1 MSHYPA
7 GEEPSMEMITQVVAE
22 AIGALE
28 SEGVPHLLM
37 GGAGAQTFARPRE
50 TDDIDVFVAPGDAR
64 RALDVLEKAGFWTE
78 ETFPSWLYKA
88 IRNGVLVDVI
98 FRSSGGVYLDDEMLA
113 RGQRREYR
121 GTEAL
126 LMSPEDLLVVKA
138 MASTEE
144 TPHHWYDALALI
156 ARRDLDWDYVLA
168 RSRVGPR
175 RMLSLLLFAE
185 SVDLAVPP
193 EAVSLLFERTHPSGL
208 VNGSTASLP
217 EPGPGLVTDPAGDG
231 PGGQGVEARDR
242 TIVTDDPS
250 SVAADS

>member
-7 GEEPSMEMITQVVAE
+7 GEEPTPEMVSSVVAE
-22 AIGALE
+22 VIEALE
-28 SEGVPHLLM
+28 ADGVPHLLM
-37 GGAGAQTFARPRE
+37 GGAGAQTFARPRQ
-50 TDDIDVFVAPGDAR
+50 TDDIDVFVQPADAR
-64 RALDVLEKAGFWTE
+64 RALEVLEKAGFHTE
-78 ETFPSWLYKA
+78 ETYPSWLYKA
-88 IRNGVLVDVI
+88 VRHGVLVDVI

-138 MASTEE
+138 MAATEE

-156 ARRDLDWDYVLA
+156 ARRDLDWDYVLV

-175 RMLSLLLFAE
+175 RVLSLLLYAE

-193 EAVSLLFERTHPSGL
+193 EAVALLYERTHPSTT
-208 VNGSTASLP
+208 V
-217 EPGPGLVTDPAGDG
+217 AGG
-231 PGGQGVEARDR
+231 
-242 TIVTDDPS
+242 
-250 SVAADS
+250 

>member
-1 MSHYPA
+1 MSHYPV
-7 GEEPSMEMITQVVAE
+7 GEEPSTEMITEVVAE
-22 AIGALE
+22 VIAALE
-28 SEGVPHLLM
+28 ADDVPHLLM

-113 RGQRREYR
+113 RGQRRAYR
-121 GTEAL
+121 GTEAVM
-126 LMSPEDLLVVKA
+126 MSPEDLLVVKA
-138 MASTEE
+138 MASTED

-156 ARRDLDWDYVLA
+156 ARRDLDWGYVLT

-175 RMLSLLLFAE
+175 RMLSLLLYAE
-185 SVDLAVPP
+185 SIDLAVPP
-193 EAVSLLFERTHPSGL
+193 EAVALLYERTHPSGL
-208 VNGSTASLP
+208 VTDASALTSENP
-217 EPGPGLVTDPAGDG
+217 SGLV
-231 PGGQGVEARDR
+231 
-242 TIVTDDPS
+242 
-250 SVAADS
+250 ADA

>member
-1 MSHYPA
+1 MSHYPV
-7 GEEPSMEMITQVVAE
+7 GEEPSTEMITEVVAE
-22 AIGALE
+22 VIAALE
-28 SEGVPHLLM
+28 ADDVPHLLM

-113 RGQRREYR
+113 RGQRRDYR
-121 GTEAL
+121 GTEAVM
-126 LMSPEDLLVVKA
+126 MSPEDLLVVKA
-138 MASTEE
+138 MASTED

-156 ARRDLDWDYVLA
+156 ARRDLDWGYVLT

-175 RMLSLLLFAE
+175 RMLSLLLYAE
-185 SVDLAVPP
+185 SIDLAVPP
-193 EAVSLLFERTHPSGL
+193 EAVALLYERTHPSGL
-208 VNGSTASLP
+208 VTDASALTSENP
-217 EPGPGLVTDPAGDG
+217 SGPVTDP
-231 PGGQGVEARDR
+231 
-242 TIVTDDPS
+242 
-250 SVAADS
+250 

>member
-7 GEEPSMEMITQVVAE
+7 GEEPTLEMVSLVVADVIE
-22 AIGALE
+22 ALDAD
-28 SEGVPHLLM
+28 GVPHLLM
-37 GGAGAQTFARPRE
+37 GGAGAQTFARPRQ
-50 TDDIDVFVAPGDAR
+50 TDDIDVFVQPADAR
-64 RALDVLEKAGFWTE
+64 RALEVLDKAGFRTE
-78 ETFPSWLYKA
+78 ETYPSWLYKA
-88 IRNGVLVDVI
+88 VRHGVLVDVI

-138 MASTEE
+138 MAATEE

-156 ARRDLDWDYVLA
+156 ARRDLDWDYVLV

-175 RMLSLLLFAE
+175 RVLSLLLYAE

-193 EAVSLLFERTHPSGL
+193 EAVALLYERTHPSTT
-208 VNGSTASLP
+208 V
-217 EPGPGLVTDPAGDG
+217 AGG
-231 PGGQGVEARDR
+231 
-242 TIVTDDPS
+242 
-250 SVAADS
+250 